1 MDLSETAM
9 TPSAYTYDAAG
20 RTTTLTTWRGAAGDA
35 ATAQVTTWTYST
47 HPTLPLVRSKK
58 YPGRPD
64 GIEYTYAA
72 DGSLA
77 SRNWEHIKGLERVR
91 TLITPP

>member
-58 YPGRPD
+58 YPGRPI
-64 GIEYTYAA
+64 GIDYTVTVSAT
-72 DGSLA
+72 G
-77 SRNWEHIKGLERVR
+77 
-91 TLITPP
+91 ITSCVQISDPE